1 MPGPRL
7 VTNLAIADVS
17 EVASSS
23 SSDVCPTSTNVART
37 CSVGTSC
44 GSETSSP
51 SASR

>member
-17 EVASSS
+17 AVASSNS
-23 SSDVCPTSTNVART
+23 SEVCPTATNVART

-44 GSETSSP
+44 GAETSSP